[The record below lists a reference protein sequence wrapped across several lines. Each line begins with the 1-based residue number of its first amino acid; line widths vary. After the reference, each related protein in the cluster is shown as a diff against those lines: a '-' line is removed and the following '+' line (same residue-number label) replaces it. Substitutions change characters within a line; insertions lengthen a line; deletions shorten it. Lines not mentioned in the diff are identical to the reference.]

1 MTNTWE
7 GHYASRVAGMKSS
20 AIRELLKLTQQPE
33 IISFAGGMPAPE
45 LFPLDRFE
53 EAACRVLEERGTVA
67 LQYSTTEGW
76 PELRHMIGRHV
87 SRYGI
92 VVETDDI
99 LITTGSQQAL
109 DLVGKLLIDRDD
121 RVVVGAPTYLGALQA
136 FGVYQ
141 ASFLSVPLDEDGMT
155 IEPVEALLKQEPSFM
170 YVLPNFQNP
179 AGVTLSA
186 ERRAV
191 LVRMARDYGVP
202 IVEDDPYGQLRYE
215 GEHLPT
221 LYALDAELAASDGG
235 AGNVI
240 YMSTF
245 SKTLAPGLR
254 LAWVIAPRPVLG
266 RLNQLKQ
273 GADLHT
279 STLVQM
285 IAFEVARG
293 GFLDSHIQELRS
305 VYRERR
311 DAMLGALDSLMPPE
325 VSWSSPQG
333 GLFLWAQLPEGMDS
347 QDVLA
352 EALKEQVAFVPGSAF
367 FAHPEDG
374 RRFMRLNFSNAQP
387 EQIREGIR
395 RLGGCLGRL
404 RPPVSAPEPSAAPTA
419 G

>member
-1 MTNTWE
+1 MTTTWE
-7 GHYASRVAGMKSS
+7 NQYASRVAGMKSS
-20 AIRELLKLTQQPE
+20 TIRELLKLTQQPE
-33 IISFAGGMPAPE
+33 VISFAGGMPAPE
-45 LFPLDRFE
+45 LFPRERFK
-53 EAACRVLEERGTVA
+53 EAACRVLGERGEIA

-76 PELRHMIGRHV
+76 PELREMIGRHV
-87 SRYGI
+87 TRYGI
-92 VVETDDI
+92 QAEADDI

-109 DLVGKLLIDRDD
+109 DLVGKLLIDPGEE
-121 RVVVGAPTYLGALQA
+121 VVVGAPTYLGALQA
-136 FGVYQ
+136 FGAYQ
-141 ASFLSVPLDEDGMT
+141 AAFLSVPLDEMGMT
-155 IEPVEALLKQEPSFM
+155 TEPVEALLKRRPSFM

-179 AGVTLSA
+179 AGVTLTL
-186 ERRAV
+186 ERRMI
-191 LVRMARDYGVP
+191 LVQLARAYGVP

-215 GEHLPT
+215 GEHLPP

-235 AGNVI
+235 QPNVI

-254 LAWVIAPRPVLG
+254 LAWVIAPRQVLG

-285 IAFEVARG
+285 IAFEVGRG
-293 GFLDSHIQELRS
+293 GFLDEHIQRLRA

-311 DAMLGALDSLMPPE
+311 DAMLGALDSFMPPE

-333 GLFLWAQLPEGMDS
+333 GLFLWAELPEGMDS
-347 QDVLA
+347 QVVLE
-352 EALKEQVAFVPGSAF
+352 EALKKQVAFVPGSAF
-367 FAHPEDG
+367 FGVPQDG
-374 RRFMRLNFSNAQP
+374 RRFMRLNFSNAWP
-387 EQIREGIR
+387 ERIREGIQ

-404 RPPVSAPEPSAAPTA
+404 RPPMAAQQPTSAPSI

>member
-1 MTNTWE
+1 
-7 GHYASRVAGMKSS
+7 
-20 AIRELLKLTQQPE
+20 
-33 IISFAGGMPAPE
+33 
-45 LFPLDRFE
+45 
-53 EAACRVLEERGTVA
+53 
-67 LQYSTTEGW
+67 
-76 PELRHMIGRHV
+76 
-87 SRYGI
+87 
-92 VVETDDI
+92 
-99 LITTGSQQAL
+99 
-109 DLVGKLLIDRDD
+109 
-121 RVVVGAPTYLGALQA
+121 
-136 FGVYQ
+136 
-141 ASFLSVPLDEDGMT
+141 MT
-155 IEPVEALLKQEPSFM
+155 IEPVEALLKQDPSFM

>member
-1 MTNTWE
+1 MTPIWE
-7 GHYASRVAGMKSS
+7 DVYASRVAGMKSS

-45 LFPLDRFE
+45 LFPRERFK
-53 EAACRVLEERGTVA
+53 EATCRVLEERGEIA

-76 PELRHMIGRHV
+76 PELRQMIGRHV

-92 VVETDDI
+92 QAQADDI

-109 DLVGKLLIDRDD
+109 DLVGKLLIDPGDN
-121 RVVVGAPTYLGALQA
+121 VVVGAPTYLGALQA
-136 FGVYQ
+136 FGAYQ
-141 ASFLSVPLDEDGMT
+141 ADFQSVPLDDQGMT
-155 IEPVEALLKQEPSFM
+155 IESVEALFERRPSFI

-179 AGVTLSA
+179 AGVTLA
-186 ERRAV
+186 LERRRT
-191 LVRMARDYGVP
+191 LVRLARAYGVP

-215 GEHLPT
+215 GEHLPP
-221 LYALDAELAASDGG
+221 LYALDADLGAAEGG
-235 AGNVI
+235 EANVI

-254 LAWVIAPRPVLG
+254 LAWVIAPRQVLG

-285 IAFEVARG
+285 IAYEVGHG
-293 GFLDSHIQELRS
+293 GFLDEHIQTLRD

-311 DAMLGALDSLMPPE
+311 DAMLGALDSYMPPE
-325 VSWSSPQG
+325 VTWSSPQG
-333 GLFLWAQLPEGMDS
+333 GLFLWAELPEGMDS
-347 QDVLA
+347 KAVLA

-367 FAHPEDG
+367 FAEPSDG
-374 RRFMRLNFSNAQP
+374 SRFMRLNFSNAQP
-387 EQIREGIR
+387 DRIQEGIR
-395 RLGGCLGRL
+395 RLGGCLSRL
-404 RPPVSAPEPSAAPTA
+404 RPPLSAPEPSAAPTT

>member
-1 MTNTWE
+1 MTTPWE
-7 GHYASRVAGMKSS
+7 DLYASRVAGMKSS

-45 LFPLDRFE
+45 LFPRERFK
-53 EAACRVLEERGTVA
+53 EATCRVLEQRGEIA

-76 PELRHMIGRHV
+76 PELRKMIGRHV

-92 VVETDDI
+92 HAETDDI

-109 DLVGKLLIDRDD
+109 DLVGKLLIDAGDK
-121 RVVVGAPTYLGALQA
+121 VVVGAPTYLGALQA

-141 ASFLSVPLDEDGMT
+141 ADFLSVPLDDQGMT
-155 IEPVEALLKQEPSFM
+155 IEPVEELLERRPSFM

-179 AGVTLSA
+179 AGVTLA
-186 ERRAV
+186 LDRRMA
-191 LVRMARDYGVP
+191 LVRLARAYGVP

-221 LYALDAELAASDGG
+221 LFTLDAELAASDGG
-235 AGNVI
+235 QANVI

-285 IAFEVARG
+285 IAFEVGRG
-293 GFLDSHIQELRS
+293 GFLDEHIQTLRS
-305 VYRERR
+305 VYRQRR
-311 DAMLGALDSLMPPE
+311 DAMLGALDRYMPPE
-325 VSWSSPQG
+325 ASWSSPLG
-333 GLFLWAQLPEGMDS
+333 GLFLWAELPEGMDS
-347 QDVLA
+347 QAVLA

-367 FAHPEDG
+367 FAHPGDG

-387 EQIREGIR
+387 DRIQEGIR
-395 RLGGCLGRL
+395 RLGICLDRL
-404 RPPVSAPEPSAAPTA
+404 PLPMGAPPV